1 MKKTFYFF
9 LFLASSILIEAQE
22 SKDFTL
28 FAATTAKSFK
38 LSEVR
43 GKYVALHFLLKTE
56 CPVCLRHTQQYA
68 EQGKKLKN
76 VIQVFIKPDETHQI
90 KLWAS
95 HLSNQKNTPIPIY
108 RDVNAQLAKSFNIP
122 DGYAFHGQRVHY
134 PCPNCVK

>member
-1 MKKTFYFF
+1 MKKKRFIFS
-9 LFLASSILIEAQE
+9 FLASSILIEAQE

-68 EQGKKLKN
+68 EQGKN
-76 VIQVFIKPDETHQI
+76 
-90 KLWAS
+90 
-95 HLSNQKNTPIPIY
+95 
-108 RDVNAQLAKSFNIP
+108 
-122 DGYAFHGQRVHY
+122 
-134 PCPNCVK
+134 